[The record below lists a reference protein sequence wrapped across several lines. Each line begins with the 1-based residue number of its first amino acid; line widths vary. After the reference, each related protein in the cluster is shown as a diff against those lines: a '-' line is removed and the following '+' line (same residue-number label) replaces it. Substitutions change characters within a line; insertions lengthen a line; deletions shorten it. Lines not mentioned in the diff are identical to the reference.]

1 LNLDLLNDMR
11 DIGNLFDNLSA
22 QYDRFN
28 HLTSLGIDRLWR
40 KQAIR
45 AMHPANQ
52 VLDVAIG
59 TADLTIEILRQG
71 KAQHIEGIDLS
82 AEMMRV
88 GQEKVNRLGWGDR
101 VHFTQGSAQK
111 MPYADHSFDI
121 LTCAYGV
128 RNFSDLD
135 AGLREFYRVLKPG
148 GQLIILEFSH
158 PKNKIIELLYR
169 LYFRYFMTII
179 GQSMT
184 HDKAAFLYFY
194 QSVKNFIWGEEMQTK
209 LQQHGFKDVHFRTM
223 TFGISTLYLAQKQ

>member
-1 LNLDLLNDMR
+1 MR
-11 DIGNLFDNLSA
+11 DIGSLFNQISA

-40 KQAIR
+40 KRAIR
-45 AMHPANQ
+45 AMQPTDK

-59 TADLTIEILRQG
+59 TADLSIEILHQG
-71 KAQHIEGIDLS
+71 KAQQIEGIDLS

-88 GQEKVNRLGWGDR
+88 GQEKVNRLGWGEK
-101 VHFTQGSAQK
+101 VHFTLGSAQE
-111 MPYADHSFDI
+111 MPYADCSFDA

-135 AGLREFYRVLKPG
+135 AGLSEFYRVLKPG

-158 PKNKIIELLYR
+158 PKNKLIELVYR
-169 LYFRYFMTII
+169 LYFRYFMTVI
-179 GQSMT
+179 GQSLT

-194 QSVKNFIWGEEMQTK
+194 QSVKNFIWGEEMQAK
-209 LQQHGFKDVHFRTM
+209 LQQHGFTNVSFRTM